1 MSWAQNRR
9 GKYFAVTFI
18 VVDNFCRGANAPAS
32 NSLEENSMNSKSS
45 YRVARYGWLPDLP
58 DHRDH
63 LYAAPAAITGAPPAS
78 VDLRAQCPPVYDQGQ
93 LGSCTANAIAA
104 AIQFDQMKQ
113 KLAQTFTPSRLFI
126 YYNERAIEHT
136 IASDSGAQI
145 RDGIK
150 SVGKQGD
157 CPETEWPYVIAKFKT
172 KPAVKCYSDALK
184 YKAVLYQRLTQILSQ
199 LKGCLASGYPFVFG
213 FTVYES
219 FESAQVAKTGHAS
232 LPKSGEPSI
241 GGHAV
246 MCVGYDDAKQW
257 FIVRNSWGPSWG
269 MKGYFTLPYAYL
281 TATNLASDFWTIR
294 VVA

>member
-1 MSWAQNRR
+1 MVYKIS
-9 GKYFAVTFI
+9 
-18 VVDNFCRGANAPAS
+18 
-32 NSLEENSMNSKSS
+32 
-45 YRVARYGWLPDLP
+45 RYGWLPDLP
-58 DHRDH
+58 DQRDH
-63 LYAAPAAITGAPPAS
+63 FYAALPGAIVPVPNII
-78 VDLRAQCPPVYDQGQ
+78 DLRTQCPPVYDQGQ

-113 KLAQTFTPSRLFI
+113 KLTQIFTPSRLFI

-136 IASDSGAQI
+136 VASDSGAQI

-172 KPAVKCYSDALK
+172 KPPAKCYSDALK
-184 YKAVLYQRLTQILSQ
+184 YKAVLYQRLTPVLSQ
-199 LKGCLASGYPFVFG
+199 LKGCLASGCPFVFG

-232 LPKSGEPSI
+232 LPKSNEQTV

-257 FIVRNSWGPSWG
+257 FIVRNSWGPKWG
-269 MKGYFTLPYAYL
+269 MKGYFTLPYSYV
-281 TATNLASDFWTIR
+281 TAANLASDFWTIR
-294 VVA
+294 IVA